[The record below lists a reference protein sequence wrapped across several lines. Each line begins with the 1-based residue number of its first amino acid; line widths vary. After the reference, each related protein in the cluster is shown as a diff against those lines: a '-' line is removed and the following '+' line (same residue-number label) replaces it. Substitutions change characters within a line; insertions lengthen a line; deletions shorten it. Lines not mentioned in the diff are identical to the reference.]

1 MARYFNSSDK
11 CKPLV
16 SDDLSEFLEQLSF
29 HVNSV
34 GTWKC
39 EKKTVANYTI
49 NDVEFIFYTSG
60 ESTTTI
66 LGAKHT
72 CHTNDFMVLQP
83 MQLYTSESADAM
95 KTEYQFI
102 HFEVQPIRYLEPF
115 LDYFHSAVTHVQNPE
130 RVLRLIQ
137 MIQCEVKAMEPGYV
151 SNINALIK
159 LLSVEVIRGQ
169 TANRNSKP
177 AVTSVHTSATE
188 LFVDQC
194 IAYIG
199 NNLKGDC
206 SVQKLSQHFSVSSNY
221 IYKSFMKV
229 LNESP
234 SRYVTRMRMFRAKSL
249 LLTDLF
255 TIEEVAEEV
264 GYTSLAHFSKVF
276 KENNECSPSEYRKQ
290 NQI

>member
-1 MARYFNSSDK
+1 MVRYFNSNDK

-16 SDDLSEFLEQLSF
+16 TDDLSEFLNQLSF
-29 HVNSV
+29 HVNGV
-34 GTWKC
+34 GTWKR

-66 LGAKHT
+66 LGTDHT

-83 MQLYTSESADAM
+83 MQLYTSKSADNI

-102 HFEVQPIRYLEPF
+102 HFEVQPIRYLQPF
-115 LDYFHSAVTHVQNPE
+115 LNYFQSAVTHVQHPE
-130 RVLRLIQ
+130 RVLAIFQLIQ
-137 MIQCEVKAMEPGYV
+137 QELKAMKPGYV

-159 LLSVEVIRGQ
+159 MLSVEVIRGQ
-169 TANRNSKP
+169 DTNQAPKGTAAP
-177 AVTSVHTSATE
+177 ASSVTE

-194 IAYIG
+194 IAYIS

-206 SVQKLSQHFSVSSNY
+206 SVQTLSRHFSVSSNY
-221 IYKSFMKV
+221 IYKAFMKV

-249 LLTDLF
+249 LLTDLL

-264 GYTSLAHFSKVF
+264 GYPSLAHFSKVF
-276 KENNECSPSEYRKQ
+276 KENLHCSPSEFRKQ